1 MAIAACMALPGTAY
15 RGVSGG
21 SAEATIPGHE
31 KILLGPNDSLSI
43 EESLPMLVPAL
54 LLLAAP
60 IAFGMMRLT
69 STGSDYRYVL
79 VALASTAAALA
90 LAARPRLTR
99 RPLRQA
105 LLAGIAATLCAAAVA
120 ALLGARSTISVVVV
134 ALGFAACSASGAT
147 LLVRSRHAGSS

>member
-54 LLLAAP
+54 LL
-60 IAFGMMRLT
+60 
-69 STGSDYRYVL
+69 
-79 VALASTAAALA
+79 